1 MDATSCMITARLEG
15 AHRVGDPAGRRCGPP
30 FESGDAVP
38 HLDAVQWAVL
48 VLAAVFAGFSKTAIG
63 GAGAVSAAMFA
74 LILPARES
82 TGVLLPLL
90 IAGDF
95 IGVSVYRRNADWR
108 LMGRLMPWVLAGI
121 GLGVVFVAKVR
132 GDQAMRTSI
141 GVMILVVLA
150 AQFAVGRRLRE
161 RLAETGGRTT
171 VAQHAAA
178 GIAGMAAGFATMV
191 ANSAG
196 SIMTVYLLLSGVAM
210 LEFLGTG
217 AWFFLIVN
225 LIKLPFSGRL
235 GLVQSS
241 SLSLDLLLLPALA
254 VGAALGVV
262 LIKRIRQQQF
272 ERAALWMAGVSA
284 LFLLV

>member
-1 MDATSCMITARLEG
+1 
-15 AHRVGDPAGRRCGPP
+15 
-30 FESGDAVP
+30 VP
-38 HLDAVQWAVL
+38 QLDAVQWAVL
-48 VLAAVFAGFSKTAIG
+48 ALAAAFAGFSKTAIG
-63 GAGAVSAAMFA
+63 GAGAVAAAMFA
-74 LILPARES
+74 LALPARES

-90 IAGDF
+90 ICGDF

-121 GLGVVFVAKVR
+121 GLGVVFVAEVR

-141 GVMILVVLA
+141 GVMILIVLA
-150 AQFAVGRRLRE
+150 AQFAVGGRLRE
-161 RLAETGGRTT
+161 QLAGTGGRATP
-171 VAQHAAA
+171 AQHVAA
-178 GIAGMAAGFATMV
+178 GIAGIAAGFATMV

-235 GLVQSS
+235 GLVQTS
-241 SLSLDLLLLPALA
+241 SLSLDLVLVPALA
-254 VGAALGVV
+254 VGAALGVT
-262 LIKRIRQQQF
+262 LIKRIKQQQF
-272 ERAALWMAGVSA
+272 ERLALWMAGVSA

>member
-1 MDATSCMITARLEG
+1 
-15 AHRVGDPAGRRCGPP
+15 
-30 FESGDAVP
+30 VP
-38 HLDAVQWAVL
+38 HLDAVQWVVL
-48 VLAAVFAGFSKTAIG
+48 ALAAVFAGFSKTAIG
-63 GAGAVSAAMFA
+63 GAGAVAAAMFA
-74 LILPARES
+74 LMLPARES

-95 IGVSVYRRNADWR
+95 IGVSVYRRSADWR
-108 LMGRLMPWVLAGI
+108 LMGRLMPWVLLGI
-121 GLGVVFVAKVR
+121 GLGVVFVATVR
-132 GDQAMRTSI
+132 GDRAMRTSI
-141 GVMILVVLA
+141 GVMILVVLL
-150 AQFAVGRRLRE
+150 AQLAVGRRLRE
-161 RLAETGGRTT
+161 RLTETGGRATP
-171 VAQHAAA
+171 AQHVAA
-178 GIAGMAAGFATMV
+178 GIAGTAAGFATMV

-235 GLVQSS
+235 GLVQAS
-241 SLSLDLLLLPALA
+241 SLTLDLLLLPALA
-254 VGAALGVV
+254 VGATLGVV
-262 LIKRIRQQQF
+262 LIKRIKQQQF